1 MHKSFI
7 ISIVHLPTT
16 PTFSQPPF
24 SHSLFM
30 KLSVSEFQWCHSHI
44 SSEILAEERSAGE
57 VQRIGYFLYSHIG
70 PFQFCFG
77 VHDNNVS
84 NGIQY
89 TFARYLPH
97 RGTQVLEGDS

>member
-1 MHKSFI
+1 
-7 ISIVHLPTT
+7 
-16 PTFSQPPF
+16 
-24 SHSLFM
+24 M

-44 SSEILAEERSAGE
+44 ASEILAEERGAGE